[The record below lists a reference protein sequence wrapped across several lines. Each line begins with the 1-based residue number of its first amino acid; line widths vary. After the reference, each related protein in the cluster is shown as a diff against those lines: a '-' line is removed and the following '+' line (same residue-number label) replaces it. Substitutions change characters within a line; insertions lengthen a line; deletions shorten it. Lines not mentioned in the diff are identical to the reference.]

1 MNKENIIKY
10 GIPILSVILVALLGS
25 IFTNMGLDWYET
37 LARPSEWIF
46 SSIIPIMWSIIY
58 TLFTIYLL
66 YLVHKDK
73 LKKKQ
78 FILLVINGFLN
89 VLWCLTYFTLESL
102 LGGQIVIV
110 INLIFSILLIKE
122 VYKTNKVWGYI
133 LGIYSIWL
141 SIATCLN
148 LAIWILN

>member
-10 GIPILSVILVALLGS
+10 SIPILSVILVALLGS

-148 LAIWILN
+148 LAIWIHN

>member
-148 LAIWILN
+148 LAIWIHN